1 MAGLRIGIDVGGT
14 FTHGVVLKPPGE
26 VLATAR
32 TPTTHTHEHG
42 VAGGIEQVLRELL
55 AHVDTTDVALVA
67 HSTTQATNALLEGD
81 VSPVIRAVVTP
92 PGEGALCRFALRGST
107 LNLGSGNKLYLTT
120 RFTQLEDAQAG
131 SVPDERNDDCSS
143 AASTSTDPVAVIQP
157 QAGGATLRE
166 RELAETYAA
175 AGHPT
180 VCASEITQVLGLAAR
195 ARTAT
200 VNASMLPTMLATAD
214 YTESVV
220 AKLLPGVPVMVVR
233 SDGGAMSIDEMRRQP
248 ILSLLS
254 GPAAGAS
261 AALDRTGLS
270 EVVFIEV
277 GGTSTDI
284 TLIKGGRVRHRH
296 ATVGGQ
302 RLMVPALDLRT
313 VAVGGGSMLRADGSR
328 FGPRSAHIA
337 GMPYLFQAII
347 QGRNVVGR
355 SSWTDPLR
363 GGEYVTAQLDDGSS
377 AAITLT
383 DTMLKYPEHD
393 KVHAMLGKLGISISE
408 DQLAILRG
416 SIAQDARGV
425 LGSLNLST
433 DFTPVIRTA
442 KLITVAVRELIRLHN
457 ADLPLFTVV
466 GGGGGAPV
474 ILEEVARQLKLKH
487 QLVESHAV
495 ISAIGAATAVT
506 CASQSKTIAKPSGQD
521 IAQLTEQVE
530 ERLRAQGAE
539 RLDTQYEYDPHR
551 QVLTV
556 TGRGSRAYEQ
566 DAQAK
571 DDDEL
576 AAIAQKLADEPATL
590 AWRSD
595 ENQLWV
601 ADTKRPL
608 ACVLDRHGRSLW
620 VGHLREWFAA
630 ESAERQSVLDEI
642 IDKRTAYT
650 DGGPALPG
658 LALICAGRF
667 IPLDQLGSREL
678 ITEVL
683 RWENLPTG
691 APGCFIIRA

>member
-14 FTHGVVLKPPGE
+14 FTHGVVLMPPGE

-42 VAGGIEQVLRELL
+42 VAGGIEQVLVELL
-55 AHVDTTDVALVA
+55 ARVDPTSIELVA

-81 VSPVIRAVVTP
+81 VSPVTRVVIIP
-92 PGEGALCRFALRGST
+92 PGEEALCRFALRGST

-131 SVPDERNDDCSS
+131 NVPDERNDDCSS
-143 AASTSTDPVAVIQP
+143 AASASTDPVAVIQP
-157 QAGGATLRE
+157 LAGGTPLRE
-166 RELAETYAA
+166 REVAKTYAA

-180 VCASEITQVLGLAAR
+180 VCASDITQVLGLAAR
-195 ARTAT
+195 ARTAA
-200 VNASMLPTMLATAD
+200 VNASMLPTMLATAN
-214 YTESVV
+214 YTERVV
-220 AKLLPGVPVMVVR
+220 AKLLPGVPLMVVR

-337 GMPYLFQAII
+337 GLPYLFQAII
-347 QGRNVVGR
+347 LGR
-355 SSWTDPLR
+355 SVLGRSTWNDPLR

-383 DTMLKYPEHD
+383 DVMLAYPDEG
-393 KVHAMLGKLGISISE
+393 KVRSVLTDLGIIISE

-442 KLITVAVRELIRLHN
+442 KLVTVAVRELIRLHN
-457 ADLPLFTVV
+457 ADLSLFTVV

-506 CASQSKTIAKPSGQD
+506 CASQSITVAKPDSQH
-521 IAQLTEQVE
+521 IAELTHQVE
-530 ERLRAQGAE
+530 ERLRAQGAG
-539 RLDTQYEYDPHR
+539 RMDTQYEYDQHR

-566 DAQAK
+566 DTGAK
-571 DDDEL
+571 GDDEL
-576 AAIAQKLADEPATL
+576 AHTARELAGQSATL

-595 ENQLWV
+595 DNQLWV
-601 ADTKRPL
+601 ADTKLPL
-608 ACVLDRHGRSLW
+608 ACVVDRHGRSLW

-630 ESAERQSVLDEI
+630 EGAERQSVLDEI

-667 IPLDQLGSREL
+667 IPLDQLGSHEL
-678 ITEVL
+678 IAEVL
-683 RWENLPTG
+683 RWENLPAG